1 MVVRFRYLFLD
12 GKKRVFLFFCQAFA
26 VKTVFIA
33 LMRDFVAMKTVF
45 IALMR
50 DFVAMKTV
58 VITDYHGPHG
68 NDDRLHGEKLRTS
81 REKGWKNPLA

>member
-26 VKTVFIA
+26 V
-33 LMRDFVAMKTVF
+33 KTVF